1 MKKMLFLVVLIALG
15 LRVFHLTSNPPAIS
29 WDEASL
35 GYNAFTISTSGK
47 DEHGEFLPLARFI
60 AFGDY
65 KPPGYIYTAV
75 PFVKLLGLSVLS
87 IRLPSVIAGI
97 GMVIVTFF
105 LVNELFGSK
114 KMALL
119 SSFFLAVSSWS
130 IFLSRAAYESNLAS
144 FFNLCG
150 IYFLYLSFRK
160 KWTLILSVFFFWL
173 SFYTFNANRIIA
185 PVLFITLVIFNLKQ
199 VSRNIKWFILSMLL
213 SVIFLLPSI
222 SYLQSRES
230 RLRFQ
235 EVSIFNN
242 LEPIKLSNT
251 RLQIDGMNII
261 SRVMHNRRV
270 IFALDFLK
278 HYSDNFKF
286 GFLFSQGDVNPR
298 LNVQSMGQLYVY
310 DLFFMMLAVYFI
322 SKRLDKRI
330 IPIIIWMLIAP
341 IPAGTA
347 RETPHALRILSILP
361 TFQIISAYGLY
372 YLIGWAR
379 NHLSRI
385 KNYFLLS
392 FLIVLVMTNI
402 FYFLHDYLVHFP
414 IEWSGEWQYGYK
426 EMVQYVLGHE
436 DKYDYIYVTS
446 ALGRPYIYFAFY
458 KPYNQQEFIQSR
470 IAERDWYGFWD
481 VKSLGKINFDFKTL
495 NQASGKVLVVSSES
509 SIPQGYQFIKS
520 VKNLKGENVFYL
532 SEKL

>member
-1 MKKMLFLVVLIALG
+1 MALG
-15 LRVFHLTSNPPAIS
+15 LRLFHLSSNPPSIS

-35 GYNAFTISTSGK
+35 GYNALTISTTGQ

-65 KPPGYIYTAV
+65 KPPGYIYAAV

-87 IRLPSVIAGI
+87 IRLPSVLAGI
-97 GMVIVTFF
+97 GMVIITFF
-105 LVNELFGSK
+105 LVKELFGSK

-130 IFLSRAAYESNLAS
+130 VFLSRAAYESNLAS

-150 IYFLYLSFRK
+150 IYFLYLSFKR
-160 KWTLILSVFFFWL
+160 KWTLILSVIFFWL

-185 PVLFITLVIFNLKQ
+185 PILFITLIIFNLKK
-199 VSRNIKWFILSMLL
+199 VAGNIKWFLLSVFV

-242 LEPIKLSNT
+242 LEPIELSNM
-251 RLQIDGMNII
+251 RVEIDGKSIT
-261 SRVMHNRRV
+261 SRLMHNRRV
-270 IFALDFLK
+270 MFALDFLK
-278 HYSDNFKF
+278 HYSDNFKLE
-286 GFLFSQGDVNPR
+286 FLFSRGDVNPR
-298 LNVQSMGQLYVY
+298 LNVQSMGQLYAF
-310 DLFFMMLAVYFI
+310 DLFFIILAIYFI

-330 IPIIIWMLIAP
+330 IPIVIWILIIP

-372 YLIGWAR
+372 YFSRWSK
-379 NHLSRI
+379 NHLSKI
-385 KNYFLLS
+385 KNYVLLTVFVFFIIS
-392 FLIVLVMTNI
+392 NL
-402 FYFLHDYLVHFP
+402 FYFMHDYFNHFP

-426 EMVQYVLGHE
+426 EMVNFVTVNQ
-436 DKYDYIYVTS
+436 DKYDHIFVTDS
-446 ALGRPYIYFAFY
+446 LGRPYIFFAFY
-458 KPYNQQEFIQSR
+458 NKIPLQNFLSQKV
-470 IAERDWYGFWD
+470 ATRDWFGFWK
-481 VKSLGKINFDFKTL
+481 VKSLGKINFDL
-495 NQASGKVLVVSSES
+495 DGINYSNGKILVVASQNNFPEGFRLLR
-509 SIPQGYQFIKS
+509 II
-520 VKNLKGENVFYL
+520 KNLSGNNVFYIG
-532 SEKL
+532 EKT

>member
-15 LRVFHLTSNPPAIS
+15 LRLFHLISNPPAIS

-35 GYNAFTISTSGK
+35 GYNALTISTTGK

-65 KPPGYIYTAV
+65 KPPGYIYATV

-87 IRLPSVIAGI
+87 MRLPSVLAGI
-97 GMVIVTFF
+97 GMVIITYF
-105 LVNELFGSK
+105 LVKELFGSK

-130 IFLSRAAYESNLAS
+130 VFLSRAAYESNLAS

-150 IYFLYLSFRK
+150 VYFLYLSFKK
-160 KWTLILSVFFFWL
+160 KWTLILSVLFFWL

-185 PVLFITLVIFNLKQ
+185 PVLFITLLIFNLKK
-199 VSRNIKWFILSMLL
+199 VTGNIKWFILSIIL

-222 SYLQSRES
+222 SYFQSRES

-242 LEPIKLSNT
+242 LEPIKLSNI
-251 RLQIDGMNII
+251 RLQIDGMSIV

-270 IFALDFLK
+270 LFALDFLK
-278 HYSDNFKF
+278 HYSDNFKL

-298 LNVQSMGQLYVY
+298 LNVQSMGQLYVF
-310 DLFFMMLAVYFI
+310 DLFFMILAVYFM

-361 TFQIISAYGLY
+361 TFPILSAYGLY
-372 YLIGWAR
+372 YLYAW
-379 NHLSRI
+379 I
-385 KNYFLLS
+385 KNKYHKKIEYFFSAAL
-392 FLIVLVMTNI
+392 VLVLVLNM
-402 FYFLHDYLVHFP
+402 FYFLHDYFIHFP
-414 IEWSGEWQYGYK
+414 IEWSGEWQYGYR
-426 EMVQYVLGHE
+426 EMVDFVTVNQN
-436 DKYDYIYVTS
+436 KYDHIFVTDS
-446 ALGRPYIYFAFY
+446 LGRPYIFFAFY
-458 KPYNQQEFIQSR
+458 NKIPLQEFLRQK
-470 IAERDWYGFWD
+470 IATRDWFGFWKVD
-481 VKSLGKINFDFKTL
+481 SIGKINFDL
-495 NQASGKVLVVSSES
+495 NGLNGSYGRILVVVNSNNLPEGFQLLR
-509 SIPQGYQFIKS
+509 II
-520 VKNLKGENVFYL
+520 KNLSGNQVFLIGE
-532 SEKL
+532 KT

>member
-1 MKKMLFLVVLIALG
+1 MKKILFLVVIIALG
-15 LRVFHLTSNPPAIS
+15 LRLFHLSSNPPSIS

-35 GYNAFTISTSGK
+35 GYNALTISTTGK
-47 DEHGEFLPLARFI
+47 DEHGEFFPLARFI

-87 IRLPSVIAGI
+87 IRLPSVLAGI
-97 GMVIVTFF
+97 GMVIITFF
-105 LVNELFGSK
+105 LVKELFGSK

-130 IFLSRAAYESNLAS
+130 VFLSRAAYESNLAS

-150 IYFLYLSFRK
+150 IYFLYLSFKR
-160 KWTLILSVFFFWL
+160 KWTLILSVLFFWL

-185 PVLFITLVIFNLKQ
+185 PVLFITLLILNLKK
-199 VSRNIKWFILSMLL
+199 VTGNIKWFILSIIL
-213 SVIFLLPSI
+213 SIIFLLPSI
-222 SYLQSRES
+222 TYLQSRES

-251 RLQIDGMNII
+251 RLELDGMSII

-270 IFALDFLK
+270 LFALDFLK
-278 HYSDNFKF
+278 HYSDNFKL

-298 LNVQSMGQLYVY
+298 LNVQSMGQLYVF
-310 DLFFMMLAVYFI
+310 DLFFIILAVYYL

-330 IPIIIWMLIAP
+330 LPIIIWMLIAS

-347 RETPHALRILSILP
+347 RETPHALRILSVLP

-372 YLIGWAR
+372 FFSVWVR
-379 NHLSRI
+379 NHLSRL
-385 KNYFLLS
+385 KNCVFITLLV
-392 FLIVLVMTNI
+392 ILVVTNI
-402 FYFLHDYLVHFP
+402 FYFLHDYFIHFP
-414 IEWSGEWQYGYK
+414 IEWSGEWQYGYR
-426 EMVQYVLGHE
+426 EVVDFVTVNQN
-436 DKYDYIYVTS
+436 KYDHIFVTDS
-446 ALGRPYIYFAFY
+446 LGRPYIFFAFY
-458 KPYNQQEFIQSR
+458 NKIPLQEFIRQKV
-470 IAERDWYGFWD
+470 ATRDWFGFWKVD
-481 VKSLGKINFDFKTL
+481 SIGKINFDL
-495 NQASGKVLVVSSES
+495 NGLNGSDGRILIVANSNNLPEGFYLLR
-509 SIPQGYQFIKS
+509 II
-520 VKNLKGENVFYL
+520 KNLSGNQVFLIGE
-532 SEKL
+532 KT